1 MGARS
6 LARLFVVLLCMTKSC
21 VACSP
26 HTDKLVAEY
35 LLLHLL
41 SSVQVRLSDQTI
53 GHLALNITGLPA
65 TEAKGA
71 TGKKAP
77 EPEALK
83 PATPVWS
90 TASAAARRFAGAYE
104 QLTPRSTLFPMTRA
118 NMCHV
123 PLQPKKVCL
132 SVCLPFAA
140 ECRVAHNMTAMVAPR
155 MKPPIG

>member
-1 MGARS
+1 MSHIGCS
-6 LARLFVVLLCMTKSC
+6 LARLLVVLLCMAKSC
-21 VACSP
+21 VVRSSHA
-26 HTDKLVAEY
+26 DKLVAEY

-132 SVCLPFAA
+132 CVSAVR
-140 ECRVAHNMTAMVAPR
+140 CRVSYGSQHDGHGCTP
-155 MKPPIG
+155 G